1 MQKVTTNLNHLARRA
16 PTKNYTTSFTAIIK
30 LSHYQHN
37 SSADGHL
44 PRPDEGLTTHVLL
57 LDVEVLKNPVAHVPH
72 SGWVVAVP
80 DTVVYLPGGH
90 LVWATQELA
99 LLPLDAE
106 VLKKPAA
113 HVAHVGCLVPCA
125 VLIYFPEGHSI
136 D

>member
-1 MQKVTTNLNHLARRA
+1 MEA
-16 PTKNYTTSFTAIIK
+16 
-30 LSHYQHN
+30 
-37 SSADGHL
+37 
-44 PRPDEGLTTHVLL
+44 
-57 LDVEVLKNPVAHVPH
+57 LKNPVAHVPH